1 MPEGANRKKCILTV
15 PDTALRN
22 FFWKHDIYCCI
33 CMITWI
39 RIPNTDR
46 DSYGSETLLRWQP
59 YWLYKRILWVFPY
72 TILYP
77 KVCRV
82 TQLSLQKLSLARVHL
97 LRNLFGKQRKV
108 FPLLIEDGKSV
119 VRRRNI
125 VGTVSGFLFRGIPVP
140 IKPMHVCF

>member
-1 MPEGANRKKCILTV
+1 MPVGANRKKCILTV
-15 PDTALRN
+15 PDKALRN

-59 YWLYKRILWVFPY
+59 YWLYKRILWAFPY
-72 TILYP
+72 TVSESLPRDAIVFA
-77 KVCRV
+77 KV
-82 TQLSLQKLSLARVHL
+82 KLGTSAFTEKFV
-97 LRNLFGKQRKV
+97 RKTK
-108 FPLLIEDGKSV
+108 KSFSSTD
-119 VRRRNI
+119 RRWKIRRKTKKHST

-140 IKPMHVCF
+140 IKLMHVCF

>member
-15 PDTALRN
+15 PDKALRI

-59 YWLYKRILWVFPY
+59 YWRYKRILWAFPY
-72 TILYP
+72 TVSESLPRDAIVFA
-77 KVCRV
+77 KV
-82 TQLSLQKLSLARVHL
+82 KLGASAFTEKFV
-97 LRNLFGKQRKV
+97 RKTKKG